1 MTALSHGELMDVFI
15 GLRAQIERILASR
28 VGCPQTAADL
38 AQDMYFRVQ
47 RVAAELPNEEEARRY
62 LLRMATN
69 AATDHF
75 RVEGRRAEILS
86 GLALLFEG
94 VESDPAQSVINGD
107 QMRVIESA
115 LTELP
120 PKCREV
126 LFLSRVE
133 GMTHAEIAT
142 KLGVSVSL
150 VEKYMVRALLHCRTR
165 LLQQTN

>member
-1 MTALSHGELMDVFI
+1 MTALSHGELIDVFI
-15 GLRAQIERILASR
+15 GLRVQIERILAHR

-75 RVEGRRAEILS
+75 RVEGRRTEILA
-86 GLALLFEG
+86 GLAQLFDG
-94 VESDPAQSVINGD
+94 VENDPAQTVINDD
-107 QMRVIESA
+107 QMRVIEAA

-120 PKCREV
+120 AKCGEI

-150 VEKYMVRALLHCRTR
+150 VEKYMLRALLHCRTR
-165 LLQQTN
+165 LLQHPR